1 MVQSIFTILLAICA
15 GIYHEWK
22 LGLVSSL
29 FVPFVLVGSVFQAKI
44 MSSQDNVEREAFA
57 KSAKVR
63 NQLSGDVIGDGFSAT
78 RCLEGK
84 SAQIFAIKHKITRP
98 KKRQH

>member
-57 KSAKVR
+57 KSAKVSFDI
-63 NQLSGDVIGDGFSAT
+63 LSSLVMVYYN
-78 RCLEGK
+78 
-84 SAQIFAIKHKITRP
+84 
-98 KKRQH
+98 

>member
-57 KSAKVR
+57 KSAKVGFNILR
-63 NQLSGDVIGDGFSAT
+63 SFFGDGFT
-78 RCLEGK
+78 TLLIVLLK
-84 SAQIFAIKHKITRP
+84 TQ
-98 KKRQH
+98 

>member
-57 KSAKVR
+57 KSAKVWFWLR
-63 NQLSGDVIGDGFSAT
+63 LDEYPDVEEYLNFLLVCGDGNNNASNI
-78 RCLEGK
+78 C
-84 SAQIFAIKHKITRP
+84 
-98 KKRQH
+98 

>member
-63 NQLSGDVIGDGFSAT
+63 HVLNGDGTVVGRSGVRDLNPVVRLD
-78 RCLEGK
+78 RCRVKLCFGLV
-84 SAQIFAIKHKITRP
+84 
-98 KKRQH
+98 

>member
-29 FVPFVLVGSVFQAKI
+29 FVPFVLVGSVFQVS
-44 MSSQDNVEREAFA
+44 M
-57 KSAKVR
+57 
-63 NQLSGDVIGDGFSAT
+63 L
-78 RCLEGK
+78 
-84 SAQIFAIKHKITRP
+84 
-98 KKRQH
+98 